1 MQIDPHTSSLHC
13 GCTAAPSTH
22 LDVGARLVRHLH
34 DELAAL
40 AVGLVHQV
48 VQDVQVHG
56 GPQVVDVGHEDVLL
70 ALRDQLLQQARVVE
84 AGVDVPVARRVPGLA
99 DLAARRHV
107 LGDGEQRVLVDPRV
121 PALVEGVDLH
131 PVVFV
136 LLQDLLRVLVRV
148 EGVHEDERHV
158 GVEGFV
164 QMLKE
169 KNARS
174 LPHFSQEM
182 VASPSLMR
190 LHLDLLHRQVQEGVL
205 AAHADQ
211 ALGALAAHAGP
222 QAAVQFDHGQLVEAG
237 ADVVGETLRPD
248 PLVGTDLSGDTET

>member
-84 AGVDVPVARRVPGLA
+84 AGVDVPVARRVPALRALPSHAQAGGHREEGL
-99 DLAARRHV
+99 
-107 LGDGEQRVLVDPRV
+107 LVDARV
-121 PALVEGVDLH
+121 PGWRRSQSAGHFLRYS
-131 PVVFV
+131 V
-136 LLQDLLRVLVRV
+136 LLQHKPESPL
-148 EGVHEDERHV
+148 GVQHFYSRRRFTFIIVAPLSFRFNVAIGKKMFKRQLECSSNWNLFDGLCIVPSH
-158 GVEGFV
+158 
-164 QMLKE
+164 LKVYL
-169 KNARS
+169 ACS
-174 LPHFSQEM
+174 ATQQSSISTHGSQ
-182 VASPSLMR
+182 
-190 LHLDLLHRQVQEGVL
+190 
-205 AAHADQ
+205 
-211 ALGALAAHAGP
+211 
-222 QAAVQFDHGQLVEAG
+222 
-237 ADVVGETLRPD
+237 
-248 PLVGTDLSGDTET
+248 